1 MNNECDLEL
10 YLQSIW
16 LCEFCVESF
25 AAVVTLFFKIVIYLF
40 EKYITKNEKQ
50 WLENENYL
58 FSEFLQKVKA
68 LKSQLQKKYNQ
79 YKLNL
84 HSKRHIST
92 ESDEYVKLILSEEF

>member
-1 MNNECDLEL
+1 MMCKEFDKFIKKIKTAVCDTSALSSL
-10 YLQSIW
+10 IMRH
-16 LCEFCVESF
+16 
-25 AAVVTLFFKIVIYLF
+25 KIVIYLF

-84 HSKRHIST
+84 HSKRNIST